1 MNFIKLTSYEHN
13 EPINVMIEAI
23 RAVYIFHY
31 GGTIVETKSGDSY
44 WVLEEHAKVLEMI
57 DNAFHGN
64 NKS

>member
-1 MNFIKLTSYEHN
+1 MKFIKLTSYEDN

-23 RAVYIFHY
+23 CAVYTFHY

-44 WVLEEHAKVLEMI
+44 WVLEEPQKVREMI
-57 DNAFHGN
+57 DNALHEN